1 MPVSIDA
8 GLSRLHSGIFLRDLR
23 HDYLDF
29 GRERKRH
36 DYFFHSQFDI
46 LEERKEASMTSH
58 RFLKFLALFLL
69 LNQLAFAQTSDA
81 PDETVD
87 VDTIET
93 EIGKKP
99 SAANTSPS
107 ANAKTP
113 ESLKEPEKLSDLSR
127 LAPFSEVSVLQRRFL
142 PKTERFQMYLG
153 LATIANDPWFWG
165 IGGGGR
171 FGYNFS
177 EQWAVELNFSF
188 LSNSEKDAVR
198 DLRTNNSVNTNS
210 IVSAQSYLGLD
221 AVWTPVYGKMS
232 LFNRRIVPFDMYFTV
247 GVGQSGITNAT
258 TTTAPAFHFGGGQI
272 FAMSKSVGFRWDL
285 SWNFYNATP
294 NPGASTTNLSSTQFN
309 NLLLTLGASFFFPE
323 AKYR

>member
-1 MPVSIDA
+1 
-8 GLSRLHSGIFLRDLR
+8 
-23 HDYLDF
+23 
-29 GRERKRH
+29 
-36 DYFFHSQFDI
+36 
-46 LEERKEASMTSH
+46 MTSH
-58 RFLKFLALFLL
+58 RFLIFVTLFLS
-69 LNQLAFAQTSDA
+69 LNHMAFAQSSE
-81 PDETVD
+81 PDETGD

-99 SAANTSPS
+99 PAPATSPNS
-107 ANAKTP
+107 KTL
-113 ESLKEPEKLSDLSR
+113 ESLKEPEKLSDLSK
-127 LAPFSEVSVLQRRFL
+127 LAPFSEVSVIQRKFL

-171 FGYNFS
+171 FGYSFT

-188 LSNSEKDAVR
+188 LSNSEKDSVR

-210 IVSAQSYLGLD
+210 IVSAQSYLGID
-221 AVWTPVYGKMS
+221 MVWTPIYGKMS
-232 LFNRRIVPFDMYFTV
+232 LFNKRIVPFDMYFTL
-247 GVGQSGITNAT
+247 GLGQTGITNAT
-258 TTTAPAFHFGGGQI
+258 TSNAMSFHFGGGQI

-294 NPGASTTNLSSTQFN
+294 NPGSSGASLSASQFN